1 MAAGGDRG
9 EGWLVG
15 AIDQG
20 TTSTR
25 FFLYDDHLRVVA
37 SHQMEFEQ
45 IQPQAGWVE
54 HDPIGHSLHGPPVH
68 GGSDSSSEENAT
80 GGLIFSLPHLPTP
93 LLCPAGWST
102 TPCWVEHDPMVI
114 LSTVHQCMEG
124 AMAAA
129 RSKGVDVGPDTVR
142 AVGLTNQRETTV
154 VWRRSTGEPLYNA
167 IVWMDVRTSAVCQRL
182 EQQLSGGRDEWRGVT
197 GLPLS
202 TYFSA
207 LKLAWLLEE
216 VPAVRQAVEE
226 GDALFGTIDT
236 WLIWNLTGG
245 ACHVTDSSNA
255 SRTLLMDLWALQWS
269 QPIQPPFPFHTPTP
283 PLAPTSTGGACHVT
297 DSSNASRTLLMDLRA
312 LEWSQP
318 ILDALNIP
326 RSILP
331 SIISSAAH
339 RTYCLS
345 WPLAGVP
352 LSGCLGDQHTA
363 TQQYSQG
370 HAHRPTLSLC
380 YPSSPPCHPT
390 TSEPIAPI
398 SSSWPLVG
406 VPLSG
411 CLGDQH
417 TAVLGQR
424 CTHPFLSFPLCP
436 PFPLS
441 VPSEHHRPHL
451 LHLAPSRGAA
461 VGLSR
466 RPARGHAGAAVLTIE
481 PIAPGPASPSPP
493 SPPCGHW
500 QGCRYR
506 AALVTSTLL
515 CWGSEHIAPIASS
528 WPLAGVPLSGC
539 LGDQHAA
546 MLGQRCSQGQ
556 AKATFGTGCFMLL
569 NTGPQGQAK
578 ATFGTGCFMLLNT
591 GPQVCTS
598 QHGLLSTVAFQ
609 LGRKEEE
616 RGKEV
621 RGEAG
626 GVGSRSGADAAEC
639 TEEAGTRMGRS
650 ASAGSGGSSSGG
662 SGTCY
667 YALEGSIA
675 IAGAAVQWLRDNL
688 GIISSTKDVEAL
700 AASVPHTGGVYFVQ
714 WPVQCLRDNLGII
727 SNAWDVK
734 PLAASVPDTGGCTS
748 CPHSGECY
756 GTHDH
761 VTSLQAKWPVQCLRD
776 NLGIISNARE
786 VECLAASVPHTGG
799 VYCVPAFSGL
809 FAPRWREDARG
820 VIVGLSR
827 FTTRAHIARAVL
839 EAIAWQVGGE
849 GRWVVKAGGL

>member
-1 MAAGGDRG
+1 MATSGDRG

-25 FFLYDDHLRVVA
+25 FFLYDEHLRVVA

-54 HDPIGHSLHGPPVH
+54 HDP
-68 GGSDSSSEENAT
+68 
-80 GGLIFSLPHLPTP
+80 
-93 LLCPAGWST
+93 
-102 TPCWVEHDPMVI
+102 MVI
-114 LSTVHQCMEG
+114 LSTVRQCMEG

-129 RSKGVDVGPDTVR
+129 RSKGVVVGPATVR

-207 LKLAWLLEE
+207 LKLTWLLEE

-255 SRTLLMDLWALQWS
+255 SRTLLMDLRALQW
-269 QPIQPPFPFHTPTP
+269 
-283 PLAPTSTGGACHVT
+283 
-297 DSSNASRTLLMDLRA
+297 N
-312 LEWSQP
+312 QP

-331 SIISSAAH
+331 SIISSA
-339 RTYCLS
+339 
-345 WPLAGVP
+345 
-352 LSGCLGDQHTA
+352 
-363 TQQYSQG
+363 
-370 HAHRPTLSLC
+370 
-380 YPSSPPCHPT
+380 
-390 TSEPIAPI
+390 
-398 SSSWPLVG
+398 
-406 VPLSG
+406 
-411 CLGDQH
+411 
-417 TAVLGQR
+417 
-424 CTHPFLSFPLCP
+424 
-436 PFPLS
+436 
-441 VPSEHHRPHL
+441 
-451 LHLAPSRGAA
+451 
-461 VGLSR
+461 
-466 RPARGHAGAAVLTIE
+466 
-481 PIAPGPASPSPP
+481 
-493 SPPCGHW
+493 
-500 QGCRYR
+500 
-506 AALVTSTLL
+506 
-515 CWGSEHIAPIASS
+515 EHIAPIASS

-569 NTGPQGQAK
+569 NTGPQ
-578 ATFGTGCFMLLNT
+578 
-591 GPQVCTS
+591 VCAS

-609 LGRKEEE
+609 LGRREESGGGE
-616 RGKEV
+616 A

-626 GVGSRSGADAAEC
+626 GAGSRSETGAEER
-639 TEEAGTRMGRS
+639 TEEPSSGMGRS
-650 ASAGSGGSSSGG
+650 ASSSGG

-688 GIISSTKDVEAL
+688 GIIASTREVESL
-700 AASVPHTGGVYFVQ
+700 AASVPNTGGVYF
-714 WPVQCLRDNLGII
+714 
-727 SNAWDVK
+727 
-734 PLAASVPDTGGCTS
+734 
-748 CPHSGECY
+748 
-756 GTHDH
+756 
-761 VTSLQAKWPVQCLRD
+761 
-776 NLGIISNARE
+776 
-786 VECLAASVPHTGG
+786 
-799 VYCVPAFSGL
+799 VPAFSGL

-839 EAIAWQVGGE
+839 EAIAWQTREVLDAMRSDAVHSGATGVGNTGSSSNREGSGE
-849 GRWVVKAGGL
+849 GSKEQFVLRVDGGASVNNLLMQLQADFLGCPVQRPADIETTALGAALAAGIGVGLWSEEEVLGGTVGEDEQSAEEEGAEDGRRGVVFLPLITSEEREQRFASWCKAVERSLNLSDLV

>member
-1 MAAGGDRG
+1 MATSGDRG
-9 EGWLVG
+9 EGWVVG

-25 FFLYDDHLRVVA
+25 FFLYDEHLRVVA

-54 HDPIGHSLHGPPVH
+54 HDP
-68 GGSDSSSEENAT
+68 
-80 GGLIFSLPHLPTP
+80 
-93 LLCPAGWST
+93 
-102 TPCWVEHDPMVI
+102 MVI
-114 LSTVHQCMEG
+114 LSTVRQCMEG
-124 AMAAA
+124 AIAAA
-129 RSKGVDVGPDTVR
+129 RSKGVHVGPDTVR

-207 LKLAWLLEE
+207 LKLTWLLEE

-245 ACHVTDSSNA
+245 A
-255 SRTLLMDLWALQWS
+255 R
-269 QPIQPPFPFHTPTP
+269 
-283 PLAPTSTGGACHVT
+283 HVT

-312 LEWSQP
+312 LQWSQP

-331 SIISSAAH
+331 SIISSA
-339 RTYCLS
+339 
-345 WPLAGVP
+345 
-352 LSGCLGDQHTA
+352 
-363 TQQYSQG
+363 
-370 HAHRPTLSLC
+370 
-380 YPSSPPCHPT
+380 
-390 TSEPIAPI
+390 
-398 SSSWPLVG
+398 
-406 VPLSG
+406 
-411 CLGDQH
+411 
-417 TAVLGQR
+417 
-424 CTHPFLSFPLCP
+424 
-436 PFPLS
+436 
-441 VPSEHHRPHL
+441 
-451 LHLAPSRGAA
+451 
-461 VGLSR
+461 
-466 RPARGHAGAAVLTIE
+466 
-481 PIAPGPASPSPP
+481 
-493 SPPCGHW
+493 
-500 QGCRYR
+500 
-506 AALVTSTLL
+506 
-515 CWGSEHIAPIASS
+515 EHIAPIASS

-569 NTGPQGQAK
+569 NTGPQ
-578 ATFGTGCFMLLNT
+578 
-591 GPQVCTS
+591 VCTS

-609 LGRKEEE
+609 LGRKEEGRE
-616 RGKEV
+616 TEAREDAS
-621 RGEAG
+621 GEAG
-626 GVGSRSGADAAEC
+626 TAGSTSARD
-639 TEEAGTRMGRS
+639 TEEAGSCMGRS
-650 ASAGSGGSSSGG
+650 ASGGSGG

-688 GIISSTKDVEAL
+688 GIISSTMDVEAL
-700 AASVPHTGGVYFVQ
+700 AASVPNTGGVYF
-714 WPVQCLRDNLGII
+714 
-727 SNAWDVK
+727 
-734 PLAASVPDTGGCTS
+734 
-748 CPHSGECY
+748 
-756 GTHDH
+756 
-761 VTSLQAKWPVQCLRD
+761 
-776 NLGIISNARE
+776 
-786 VECLAASVPHTGG
+786 
-799 VYCVPAFSGL
+799 VPAFSGL

-839 EAIAWQVGGE
+839 EAIAWQTREVLDAMRSDAVHSGATGVGSTGSSSDSNREGSGEGSKEQFVLRVDGGASVNNLLMQLQADFLGCPVQRPADIETTALGAALAAGIGVGLWSEEEVLGGAVGGDEQTAE
-849 GRWVVKAGGL
+849 GGAPDGGRGVVFLPLITSEAREQRFASWCKAVERSLGLSDLV

>member
-1 MAAGGDRG
+1 MATSGDRG

-25 FFLYDDHLRVVA
+25 FFLYDEHLRVVA

-54 HDPIGHSLHGPPVH
+54 HDPML
-68 GGSDSSSEENAT
+68 
-80 GGLIFSLPHLPTP
+80 
-93 LLCPAGWST
+93 
-102 TPCWVEHDPMVI
+102 I
-114 LSTVHQCMEG
+114 LSTVRQCMEG

-129 RSKGVDVGPDTVR
+129 RSKGVHVGPDSVK

-207 LKLAWLLEE
+207 LKLTWLLEE

-245 ACHVTDSSNA
+245 ALRMWCPPRDGQQQCLAHTAHGPQSL
-255 SRTLLMDLWALQWS
+255 TLPS
-269 QPIQPPFPFHTPTP
+269 PPLLLHTIPSLTP
-283 PLAPTSTGGACHVT
+283 PTGGARHVT

-312 LEWSQP
+312 LQWSQP

-331 SIISSAAH
+331 SIISSAGEWAAGAH
-339 RTYCLS
+339 RSCS
-345 WPLAGVP
+345 LA
-352 LSGCLGDQHTA
+352 
-363 TQQYSQG
+363 
-370 HAHRPTLSLC
+370 
-380 YPSSPPCHPT
+380 
-390 TSEPIAPI
+390 
-398 SSSWPLVG
+398 
-406 VPLSG
+406 
-411 CLGDQH
+411 
-417 TAVLGQR
+417 
-424 CTHPFLSFPLCP
+424 
-436 PFPLS
+436 
-441 VPSEHHRPHL
+441 
-451 LHLAPSRGAA
+451 
-461 VGLSR
+461 
-466 RPARGHAGAAVLTIE
+466 
-481 PIAPGPASPSPP
+481 
-493 SPPCGHW
+493 
-500 QGCRYR
+500 
-506 AALVTSTLL
+506 
-515 CWGSEHIAPIASS
+515 
-528 WPLAGVPLSGC
+528 LAGVPLSGC

-569 NTGPQGQAK
+569 NTGPQ
-578 ATFGTGCFMLLNT
+578 
-591 GPQVCTS
+591 VCTS

-609 LGRKEEE
+609 LGRKEEG
-616 RGKEV
+616 RGREV

-639 TEEAGTRMGRS
+639 AEEANSRMGRS
-650 ASAGSGGSSSGG
+650 ASGGSGGSSSGGSSSGG

-700 AASVPHTGGVYFVQ
+700 AASVPHTGGVYFV
-714 WPVQCLRDNLGII
+714 
-727 SNAWDVK
+727 
-734 PLAASVPDTGGCTS
+734 
-748 CPHSGECY
+748 
-756 GTHDH
+756 
-761 VTSLQAKWPVQCLRD
+761 
-776 NLGIISNARE
+776 
-786 VECLAASVPHTGG
+786 
-799 VYCVPAFSGL
+799 PAFSGL

-839 EAIAWQVGGE
+839 EAIAWQTREVLDAMRSDAVHSGAAGVGSAGSSSDTNREGSGGSSGEGSKEQFVLRVDGGASVNNLLMQLQADFLECPVQRPADIETTALGAALAAGIGVGLWSEDEVLGGAVGGDEKSAE
-849 GRWVVKAGGL
+849 GGAPDGGRGVVFLPLITSEAREQRFASWCKAVERSLGLSDLV